1 MAMAVSANP
10 VKAAGVIGD
19 NEVPTFPDQEP
30 GTPGDQTITA
40 TRSIPENTAP
50 GVSVGA
56 PVSADDDDGDIL
68 TYSLG
73 GDGIDLFDI
82 HPSTGQITV
91 SGGTILNFSEDT
103 DITDGNNAAS
113 YPVTVTA
120 RDPFY
125 DHDSSV
131 NTDDASQATIEVVVT
146 ITNVD
151 EVPNFTKGDTSLT
164 FAENTNL
171 PVDDGGENDYDAADP
186 EEAVV
191 TYSLSGDDASEFQ
204 INSDG
209 VLTFG
214 SEPDYENPSDAGR
227 NNRYE
232 VTVEASDAGGMVGT
246 RDVTVMVTNAM
257 EAGMVTFSTLQPQI
271 GVALMSEVTDLD
283 QDVTGAKY
291 KWHSNQ
297 GTADQ
302 LALPSLWTK
311 TTR

>member
-1 MAMAVSANP
+1 M
-10 VKAAGVIGD
+10 
-19 NEVPTFPDQEP
+19 
-30 GTPGDQTITA
+30 
-40 TRSIPENTAP
+40 
-50 GVSVGA
+50 
-56 PVSADDDDGDIL
+56 
-68 TYSLG
+68 
-73 GDGIDLFDI
+73 
-82 HPSTGQITV
+82 
-91 SGGTILNFSEDT
+91 
-103 DITDGNNAAS
+103 
-113 YPVTVTA
+113 
-120 RDPFY
+120 
-125 DHDSSV
+125 
-131 NTDDASQATIEVVVT
+131 VT

-302 LALPSLWTK
+302 ACTPSTLDENNEIEGATQASYTPKDADNEMCLAVVVNYTDGQGSGMESEVAANPVVPDATPRAPIFGDEDTDTEGVQNDRAERSVDENTMADPNNSDVDNVGDPVMATDPNEEVVTHTLGGQGVGSFTINRERAKSKL
-311 TTR
+311 RLGLS